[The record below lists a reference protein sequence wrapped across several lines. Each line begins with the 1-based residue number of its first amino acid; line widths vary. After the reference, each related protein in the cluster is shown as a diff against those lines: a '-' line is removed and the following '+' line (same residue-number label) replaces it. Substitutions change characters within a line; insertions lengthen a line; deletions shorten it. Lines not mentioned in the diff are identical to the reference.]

1 MNYYIVEPEVAGE
14 IGKHTIYDYNNASC
28 TADIIHLHFVF
39 EGWLGD
45 DLLEVTPCFIVT
57 EKLRDII
64 FKYKLSGCEFCENEI
79 SYSEIFYELYPKRNM
94 PNFYRLMPQ
103 KKIDIVK
110 GIKIGNNMDDIMLSQ
125 KNYLVISEKAKNII
139 SDFSSVRNSDF
150 ELLTIL

>member
-28 TADIIHLHFVF
+28 ATDIIHLHFVF

-45 DLLEVTPCFIVT
+45 DLLEVTPCFLVT

-64 FKYKLSGCEFCENEI
+64 FKYKLSGCEFCEIEI
-79 SYSEIFYELYPKRNM
+79 SYNEIFYELYPKRNM

-103 KKIDIVK
+103 KKIDIVN
-110 GIKIGNNMDDIMLSQ
+110 GIKISNNMDDIMLSQ
-125 KNYLVISEKAKNII
+125 QNYLVISEKAKNII